1 MNQSYIEEQGK
12 KIENFLRHSFDN
24 ISVTHVEPSE
34 VESRATVGFDAQD
47 NKDEYQVY
55 YRIQVPPETK
65 QDILETRG
73 DVYEY
78 LERQLIDM
86 ETLSSAPDTMILFSD
101 NPPLHIK
108 KPLIFYVLSTL

>member
-1 MNQSYIEEQGK
+1 MDKKYIEEQGK
-12 KIENFLRHSFDN
+12 KIENFLTHSFDN
-24 ISVTHVEPSE
+24 ISVTHVEPTE
-34 VESRATVGFDAQD
+34 VEGRATVGFDAED